1 MRVLS
6 SGVTSNEAIAAHL
19 HVSVHT
25 VRSQL
30 QSALKKVNADDRT
43 QLALWGHANL
53 VASKPSAYGAPKW
66 RARAPTNQSGQYIY
80 VALRPAPV
88 RRVRCLRVAAAA

>member
-43 QLALWGHANL
+43 PLAVWGHANL
-53 VASKPSAYGAPKW
+53 VASKP
-66 RARAPTNQSGQYIY
+66 
-80 VALRPAPV
+80 
-88 RRVRCLRVAAAA
+88 

>member
-6 SGVTSNEAIAAHL
+6 SGVTSNEAIAEYL

-30 QSALKKVNADDRT
+30 QSALKKVDLDDRT
-43 QLALWGHANL
+43 QLALWGHDNL
-53 VASKPSAYGAPKW
+53 VVNE
-66 RARAPTNQSGQYIY
+66 R
-80 VALRPAPV
+80 
-88 RRVRCLRVAAAA
+88 